1 MGDLHWEPILG
12 SDLVTAARAR
22 LSSLS
27 AEIDRL
33 DFSRYSCIEVCNL
46 ALLSGY
52 LTLAVEPCPWRSRA
66 TVTLRAAT
74 TELSQNLPSSLYGGF
89 TGIGW
94 TIEHLRRTLVRQPI
108 DGPGVEDPLEEIDN
122 IVLSRLQHP
131 RWPGHYDLIGGLA
144 GIGIFF
150 LERLPLATAHVGI
163 KLILNHLERQ
173 AEETSSG
180 ITWFTPAQ
188 LVPESQRQECPVGYY
203 NLGLAHG
210 VPGVVQ
216 FLGEVVA
223 AGIEEPRAQRLLDGA
238 VQWITACPQPPDA
251 ASRFSNWIASGQE
264 LKSSRLAWCY
274 GDLGLAASL
283 YHTAGRLGR
292 KDWRQFAQA
301 LLDRCLARSPDQVK
315 DAGLCHG
322 AMGIAHI
329 FNRAYQVSLEDRYKT
344 AANYYYGLGLRLI
357 ADQEMSASEQA
368 SVPDISLLEGK
379 VGIMLA
385 LVSALDPLE
394 PWWDRRLS
402 LSGCSRPA

>member
-12 SDLVTAARAR
+12 SDLVTGARAR

-33 DFSRYSCIEVCNL
+33 DFSRYSCVEVCNL
-46 ALLSGY
+46 VLLGGY
-52 LTLAVEPCPWRSRA
+52 LALAVEACPWRNRA
-66 TVTLRAAT
+66 ALALRAAS
-74 TELSQNLPSSLYGGF
+74 TELSQNLPSSLFGGF

-94 TIEHLRRTLVRQPI
+94 TIEHLRCAVARQPVS
-108 DGPGVEDPLEEIDN
+108 GPGVEDPLEEIDN
-122 IVLSRLQHP
+122 IVLSRLRHP
-131 RWPGHYDLIGGLA
+131 HWAGHYDLIGGLA
-144 GIGIFF
+144 GMGIFF
-150 LERLPLATAHVGI
+150 LERLPLATAYAGI
-163 KLILNHLERQ
+163 KLILNHLEQQ

-180 ITWFTPAQ
+180 ITWFTRAE
-188 LVPESQRQECPVGYY
+188 LVPESQRQECPAGYY

-216 FLGEVVA
+216 FLGEVAA

-238 VQWITACPQPPDA
+238 VQWIMACPQPDGA
-251 ASRFSNWIASGQE
+251 ASRFSYWIASGQE

-283 YHTAGRLGR
+283 HHTAGRLGR
-292 KDWRQFAQA
+292 QDWRQFAQA

-329 FNRAYQVSLEDRYKT
+329 FNRAYQVTQESRYKT

-357 ADQEMSASEQA
+357 ADEETRTSEQA
-368 SVPDISLLEGK
+368 PIPDISLLEGK
-379 VGIMLA
+379 IGIMLA
-385 LVSALDPLE
+385 LISALDPVE

>member
-12 SDLVTAARAR
+12 SDLVTVARAR

-27 AEIDRL
+27 AEIDQL
-33 DFSRYSCIEVCNL
+33 DFGRYSCIELCNL
-46 ALLSGY
+46 VLLSGY
-52 LTLAVEPCPWRSRA
+52 LALAVHPCPWRNRA
-66 TVTLRAAT
+66 TLALRAAI
-74 TELSQNLPSSLYGGF
+74 TELSPNLPSSLFGGF
-89 TGIGW
+89 AGIGW
-94 TIEHLRRTLVRQPI
+94 TIEHLRRTVVRQPV
-108 DGPGVEDPLEEIDN
+108 DGSGVEDPLKDIDD

-131 RWPGHYDLIGGLA
+131 RWHGHYDLIGGLA

-150 LERLPLATAHVGI
+150 LERLPLLTAYQGI
-163 KLILNHLERQ
+163 KLILNHLEQQ
-173 AEETSSG
+173 AEQTGSG

-188 LVPESQRQECPVGYY
+188 LVPESQRQECPAGYF

-223 AGIEEPRAQRLLDGA
+223 AGIEQPRAQRLLDGA
-238 VQWITACPQPPDA
+238 VQWIISCPQPASA
-251 ASRFSNWIASGQE
+251 ASRFSNWIAAGQE

-283 YHTAGRLGR
+283 HHTAERLRR

-329 FNRAYQVSLEDRYKT
+329 FNRAYQVNQESRYKI
-344 AANYYYGLGLRLI
+344 AANCYYGLGLRLI
-357 ADQEMSASEQA
+357 ADQEMRTSEHAST
-368 SVPDISLLEGK
+368 PDISLLEGK
-379 VGIMLA
+379 IGIMLA
-385 LVSALDPLE
+385 LISGLDPVE

-402 LSGCSRPA
+402 LSGGSRPA